1 MNHLKHQNY
10 KNEHIEMKCLKHTQK
25 SRILKVKN
33 NHLELQ
39 KRFPR
44 IKR

>member
-10 KNEHIEMKCLKHTQK
+10 KNEHIETQK

-39 KRFPR
+39 KRFQR